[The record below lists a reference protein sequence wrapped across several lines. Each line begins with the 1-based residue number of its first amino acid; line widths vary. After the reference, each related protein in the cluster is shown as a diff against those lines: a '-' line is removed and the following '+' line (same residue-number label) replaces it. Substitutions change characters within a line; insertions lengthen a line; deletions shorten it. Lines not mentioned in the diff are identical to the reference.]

1 MSAFDWIRIRR
12 TMLAY
17 DYWMDVEGV
26 PGRRRKELRAELV
39 GNLTDAS
46 AAAGYPAARRS
57 LGSVRALAAAAAPD
71 RDTRPR
77 WVVGGYAA
85 ITVFAVAGFATLGMT
100 TAWADGALA
109 AGGSTID
116 VTGHAFFLP
125 WTEITVRKGE
135 RLQILASINPLIIL
149 LPMLL
154 AFLIGS
160 RIWRLVTGRT
170 SISSSPSPAVQPR

>member
-17 DYWMDVEGV
+17 DYWMDVQGV

-46 AAAGYPAARRS
+46 ATVGYPAARRS
-57 LGSVRALAAAAAPD
+57 LGSVRALAGAAVPD
-71 RDTRPR
+71 RDSRPR
-77 WVVGGYAA
+77 WVVGSYAA
-85 ITVFAVAGFATLGMT
+85 LVVFAVVAFATLGMT
-100 TAWADGALA
+100 TAWADGVLA

-116 VTGHAFFLP
+116 VTGHPVFLP
-125 WTEITVRKGE
+125 WAEITVHKGE
-135 RLQILASINPLIIL
+135 RLQILAAINPLSIL

-154 AFLIGS
+154 AFLLGS
-160 RIWRLVTGRT
+160 RIWRLATGQPT
-170 SISSSPSPAVQPR
+170 SAHAAQAR